1 MRPLYHPP
9 MSAVTVEGIL
19 FALSDPV
26 RFRLFAELVHC
37 EGRNCA
43 AFVNVGDIPL
53 PKSTLSQQFRVLRES
68 GLIRSER
75 NGVEL
80 RNYTRCD
87 ELKRKYGRLIQTIL
101 QAYRS
106 EEQGSNP

>member
-1 MRPLYHPP
+1 
-9 MSAVTVEGIL
+9 VQGVL

-26 RFRLFAELVHC
+26 RVRIFAELVQG

-43 AFVNVGDIPL
+43 AFLNVSEMPL
-53 PKSTLSQQFRVLRES
+53 PKSGLSQHFKALREA

-80 RNYTRCD
+80 KNYTRCD
-87 ELKRKYGRLIQTIL
+87 ELRKKYGKLIQTIL
-101 QAYRS
+101 QAYRK
-106 EEQGSNP
+106 EEQ

>member
-1 MRPLYHPP
+1 VRD
-9 MSAVTVEGIL
+9 IL

-26 RFRLFAELVHC
+26 RVRIFAELVNG

-43 AFVNVGDIPL
+43 AFLKLNRIRL
-53 PKSTLSQQFRVLRES
+53 PKSSLSQQFKVLRES

-75 NGVEL
+75 NGIEL

-87 ELKRKYGRLIQTIL
+87 ELHEKFGRLIPTIL
-101 QAYRS
+101 QAYR
-106 EEQGSNP
+106 EEDNLSR

>member
-1 MRPLYHPP
+1 
-9 MSAVTVEGIL
+9 MSEVTVQGVL

-26 RFRLFAELVHC
+26 RVRIFAELVQG

-43 AFVNVGDIPL
+43 AFLNVNDMPL
-53 PKSTLSQQFRVLRES
+53 PKSSLSQHFKLLRES

-87 ELKRKYGRLIQTIL
+87 ELQKKYGKLIQTIL
-101 QAYRS
+101 QAYRK
-106 EEQGSNP
+106 EE

>member
-1 MRPLYHPP
+1 MQG
-9 MSAVTVEGIL
+9 VL

-26 RFRLFAELVHC
+26 RLRVFAELVQG

-43 AFVNVGDIPL
+43 AFLNVSEMLL
-53 PKSTLSQQFRVLRES
+53 PKSSLSQHFKVLREA

-80 RNYTRCD
+80 KNYTRCD
-87 ELKRKYGRLIQTIL
+87 ELRKKYGKLIQTIL
-101 QAYRS
+101 QTYRK
-106 EEQGSNP
+106 EEQRIARC

>member
-9 MSAVTVEGIL
+9 MSQVTVHGIL
-19 FALSDPV
+19 FGLSDPV
-26 RFRLFAELVHC
+26 RVRIFAELVQG

-43 AFVNVGDIPL
+43 AFVNVNDMPL
-53 PKSTLSQQFRVLRES
+53 PKSSLSQHFKVLREC

-80 RNYTRCD
+80 KNYTRCD
-87 ELKRKYGRLIQTIL
+87 ELKKKYGKLIQTIL
-101 QAYRS
+101 KAYRQ
-106 EEQGSNP
+106 EE